1 MGRRACEG
9 SRGVSNDDWSGVVG
23 DGFLEMEV
31 WDILGC
37 GTGDG
42 EGGGGLEINIFRWV
56 V

>member
-1 MGRRACEG
+1 MGRRTCEG

-31 WDILGC
+31 WDNLGC

-42 EGGGGLEINIFRWV
+42 EGGGWLEINIFRWMV
-56 V
+56 

>member
-1 MGRRACEG
+1 M
-9 SRGVSNDDWSGVVG
+9 SNDDWRGVVG
-23 DGFLEMEV
+23 DGFLGMEV

-42 EGGGGLEINIFRWV
+42 EGGWLEINIFRWV